1 MAETFQLDIVTPER
15 TVFSGRAEELVA
27 PGLLGE
33 FGVLPGHANLLAE
46 LGVGP
51 LRYRSGGS
59 EHVLAAGGGFA
70 EVTGQRVTVLLDR
83 ALSKDEIEV
92 EEMRRALESAQ
103 QRAPAPAD
111 EQYGSWRASVQWAE
125 LCLKIAGDTGSK
137 K

>member
-33 FGVLPGHANLLAE
+33 FGILPGHANLLAE

-51 LRYRSGGS
+51 LKYRSGGS
-59 EHVLAAGGGFA
+59 EQVLAASGGFA
-70 EVTGQRVTVLLDR
+70 EVTGERVTVLLDR

-92 EEMRRALESAQ
+92 EEMRRTLEAAH
-103 QRAPAPAD
+103 QRVPTPED
-111 EQYGSWRASVQWAE
+111 EQYSSWRASVQWAE
-125 LCLKIAGDTGSK
+125 LCLRIAGDTGLK